1 MTVQSIIE
9 FSAIKILKYAINDL
23 SIYLAI
29 KTNRSKIC
37 HRWVENFNIRTI
49 YFWLLC
55 ITLNPNKPHA
65 NLDTSTPIPA
75 ARIDVMTD
83 PSMGCWVTIACSEQ
97 GLQSLSHSRGML
109 IQNVTPLAEALEY
122 FTVQLQVPNWC
133 GSQVG
138 VNSQELR
145 VPALYCGRGITAEDL
160 SRSASA

>member
-1 MTVQSIIE
+1 MQSTTCLFTLQLKLITPKFVTGEWRISTFE
-9 FSAIKILKYAINDL
+9 QFISDYSA
-23 SIYLAI
+23 
-29 KTNRSKIC
+29 
-37 HRWVENFNIRTI
+37 F
-49 YFWLLC
+49 
-55 ITLNPNKPHA
+55 TLNPNKPHA

-83 PSMGCWVTIACSEQ
+83 PSMGCWVTIPCSEQ

-109 IQNVTPLAEALEY
+109 IQNVTPLAEALGY